1 MWVLLGWLWC
11 VGEETTFKDQDKRE
25 WWSLVIKSWVAGSPF
40 TSSMEE
46 FKNVP
51 LLVSYEMWAALLSLF
66 TDVIKSLLAGFLKVM
81 PKAKGVFILAYDL
94 RV

>member
-11 VGEETTFKDQDKRE
+11 VGKETTFKDQDKRE

-51 LLVSYEMWAALLSLF
+51 LLSPTKCGQHFFLFSLM
-66 TDVIKSLLAGFLKVM
+66 SLNPYSLVFLKLCQRQKECLSWLM
-81 PKAKGVFILAYDL
+81 I
-94 RV
+94 